1 MPAKNQI
8 VMVDYLLSL
17 QVFIVPGTMAI
28 LEERDF
34 VTEAVGPAAG
44 GVHTKFS
51 LVAHDDQAF
60 RTERVQILFRS

>member
-17 QVFIVPGTMAI
+17 QVFIVPGTVAV

-34 VTEAVGPAAG
+34 VTEAVGPAAV
-44 GVHTKFS
+44 GVHTEFGS
-51 LVAHDDQAF
+51 VAHDDQAF
-60 RTERVQILFRS
+60 RAKRVQILFRL